1 MQQGTQIT
9 WQTNLPLNF
18 KVYIKMV
25 EFLDAA
31 EEEVK
36 VAKKKRRKDFLA
48 MVDKVCVEI
57 ARGTCRGEQ
66 RESRNAV
73 KLPPNFMSYRW
84 RSDSG
89 G

>member
-1 MQQGTQIT
+1 MKGK
-9 WQTNLPLNF
+9 NPLRLF
-18 KVYIKMV
+18 VIV
-25 EFLDAA
+25 
-31 EEEVK
+31 
-36 VAKKKRRKDFLA
+36 RDFLA

-84 RSDSG
+84 RSNSG